1 MIAENRDTILSLISS
16 AAGGSISL
24 IRLSGQDSFELM
36 SRYFKSK
43 SGKEAEGG
51 RFFFGKIIDNKGEVI
66 DEVVVLFYRK
76 PHSYTGEDVV
86 EISCHANPF
95 IIKDLLTLFQSAGCR
110 LAEPGEFTR
119 RAFLNAKMDLVQA
132 EAVADLIMSK
142 SRAAVKNSLM
152 HVEGKL
158 SEQLKTIK
166 TQLRDTASMLEL
178 DLDFSEEDIDVIASD
193 DIDKKLKNIIDTID
207 KFISSYHYGHVLSKG
222 IEVLIAGKPNVG
234 KSSLMNAFLMK
245 DRVIVSDIP
254 GTTRDMIHEDM
265 VIENTLIRFIDS
277 AGIHL
282 TEDVIEMQGV
292 SRAKRHMDHADII
305 LIMID
310 ISEPLTDDDM
320 ELLDRIHTL
329 YPEKMIVCGNKKD
342 LGVHGDNLSL
352 LDKKTEAVHLIS
364 AIHNTGI
371 DHIKKII
378 IEKVHDMEHHVSDEL
393 MISNERQYNA
403 LKKCLEALEA
413 ARETLHNNVGFEF
426 VAVDLHTAIT
436 HISEVTGE
444 ITADDILNNIFSQFC
459 IGK

>member
-1 MIAENRDTILSLISS
+1 MIAENKDTIISLISS

-24 IRLSGQDSFELM
+24 IRLSGPDSFTM
-36 SRYFKSK
+36 MNRHFKSK
-43 SGKEAEGG
+43 SVKKTEGG
-51 RFFFGKIIDNKGEVI
+51 RFFLGKIIDGKGGVI
-66 DEVVVLFYRK
+66 DEVVALFYRK

-95 IIKDLLTLFQSAGCR
+95 IIKDLLTLFQGAGCR

-158 SEQLKTIK
+158 SEELKKIK
-166 TQLRDTASMLEL
+166 TQLRDTASLLEL
-178 DLDFSEEDIDVIASD
+178 DLDFSEEDIDVIASG
-193 DIDKKLKNIIDTID
+193 DIDTKLENIIDTID
-207 KFISSYHYGHVLSKG
+207 KFISSYQYGHVLSKG

-254 GTTRDMIHEDM
+254 GTTRDMIHEDI

-282 TEDVIEMQGV
+282 TEDIIEMQGV

-310 ISEPLTDDDM
+310 ISRPLSDEDM
-320 ELLDRIHTL
+320 GLLDRIHTL
-329 YPEKMIVCGNKKD
+329 YPEKMILCGNKSD
-342 LGVHGDNLSL
+342 LGTHPGNLEQL
-352 LDKKTEAVHLIS
+352 KEKNETVHLIS
-364 AIHNTGI
+364 AIHNAGV
-371 DHIKKII
+371 DHIKKTI

-393 MISNERQYNA
+393 MISNERQYNT
-403 LKKCLEALEA
+403 LRKCRKALEA
-413 ARETLHNNVGFEF
+413 ARKTLRNNVGFEF
-426 VAVDLHTAIT
+426 VAVDLRTAIT
-436 HISEVTGE
+436 HISDITGE